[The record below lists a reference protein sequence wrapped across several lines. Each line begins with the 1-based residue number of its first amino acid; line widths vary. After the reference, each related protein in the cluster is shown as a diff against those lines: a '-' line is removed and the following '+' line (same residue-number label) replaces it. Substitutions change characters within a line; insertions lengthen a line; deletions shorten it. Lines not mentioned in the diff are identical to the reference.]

1 MSALASATRTAFG
14 EVALTFP
21 YAGGED
27 LREALKTEIP
37 SYYRRWDKDE
47 KRWLILGAFGE
58 QAISLLLEHY
68 PSAEIP
74 GDRVRPGRLVARTE
88 RPPEPALP
96 LPPTLIEPR
105 PADEQ
110 PELDHLVAS
119 VRCPRCHKRHDQ
131 PVRVMAESSLTVAKS
146 ERPPAEFIAICPS
159 CNSLVAVAFYP
170 AVASCPF

>member
-14 EVALTFP
+14 EVALTVP

-68 PSAEIP
+68 PGAEVP
-74 GDRVRPGRLVARTE
+74 DDRPRRRPSTPARTE

-96 LPPTLIEPR
+96 LPPILIEPR

-170 AVASCPF
+170 TVAS